1 MSPEPKEHAAKE
13 HFGNPTIE
21 QRNLAAGTAAV
32 DLGAR
37 GIITVTGPDR
47 LEWLHSLLSQN
58 LKNLLPG
65 ISAEALLLDPQGHI
79 EHVIHFLDDGESS
92 WLVVEAEGREGF
104 LAWLNKMIFRMKVE
118 VADRSADFAVV
129 GHIGEGIP
137 QAFVSNGI
145 ALVWQDPWPGVVAG
159 GVRYSM
165 QRPAKW
171 QWTESLI
178 EVSKVAAVLA
188 EYEQA
193 GTMAYDALRVAAHRP
208 RQLTEVDAKALPH
221 EFDWMSTAVH
231 MSKGCYRGQETVA
244 KVHNLG
250 HPPRRLTFLHLDG
263 SGHFLPSAGDEVFV
277 ADENG
282 AVDQRA
288 RGHITIAAQHFESGP
303 IALALLSRGVPEDAA
318 LIVRGESGQID
329 AAQEV
334 IVPASAGKAA
344 DLPKRNLL
352 MGGKH

>member
-1 MSPEPKEHAAKE
+1 MAQAAKE
-13 HFGNPTIE
+13 HFGNPNIE

-32 DLGAR
+32 NLGAR
-37 GIITVTGPDR
+37 GVITVSGVDR

-79 EHVIHFLDDGESS
+79 EQVIHFIDDGETS
-92 WLVVEAEGREGF
+92 WLVVEAEGRESF
-104 LAWLNKMIFRMKVE
+104 LAWLHKMVFRMKVE
-118 VADRSADFAVV
+118 VVDRSDDFAVI
-129 GHIGEGIP
+129 GHIGAGVP
-137 QAFVSNGI
+137 LAFVSNGVS
-145 ALVWQDPWPGVVAG
+145 LVWQDPWPGVVAG

-165 QRPAKW
+165 ARPAKW
-171 QWTESLI
+171 PWTESLV
-178 EVSKVAAVLA
+178 EVASLDAALA
-188 EYEQA
+188 EYGSA

-208 RQLTEVDAKALPH
+208 RQLTEVDARALPH

-250 HPPRRLTFLHLDG
+250 HPPRRLVFLHLDG

-277 ADENG
+277 AGDE
-282 AVDQRA
+282 RA
-288 RGHITIAAQHFESGP
+288 RGHVTIAVQHFESGP
-303 IALALLSRGVPEDAA
+303 IALALVSRGVPEDAQ
-318 LIVRGESGQID
+318 LVVRSDSGEIV

-352 MGGKH
+352 MGGRH

>member
-1 MSPEPKEHAAKE
+1 VSAAAEQFGQSSKE
-13 HFGNPTIE
+13 HFGNPNIE
-21 QRNLAAGTAAV
+21 QRNLAGGSAAV
-32 DLGAR
+32 NLGAR
-37 GIITVTGPDR
+37 GIISVTGPDR
-47 LEWLHSLLSQN
+47 LDWLHSLLSQN

-65 ISAEALLLDPQGHI
+65 VSAEALLLDPQGHI
-79 EHVIHFLDDGESS
+79 EQVIHFMDDGTTS
-92 WLVVEAEGREGF
+92 WLIIEAEGRESF
-104 LAWLNKMIFRMKVE
+104 LAFLNKMIFRMKVE
-118 VADRSADFAVV
+118 VADRSAEFAVL
-129 GHIGEGIP
+129 GHIGAGIP
-137 QAFVSNGI
+137 QAFVSNGV
-145 ALVWQDPWPGVVAG
+145 ALVWQDPWPGVVTG

-165 QRPAKW
+165 ARPAKW
-171 QWTESLI
+171 QWTESLV
-178 EVSKVAAVLA
+178 ELSKVEAVLA
-188 EYEQA
+188 EYEKA

-263 SGHFLPSAGDEVFV
+263 SGHFLPSSGDEVFV
-277 ADENG
+277 VGEE
-282 AVDQRA
+282 RA
-288 RGHITIAAQHFESGP
+288 RGHVTISAQHYESGP
-303 IALALLSRGVPEDAA
+303 IALALLSRGVPEDAQ
-318 LIVRGESGQID
+318 LVVRGDSGEID

-344 DLPKRNLL
+344 DIPKRNLL

>member
-1 MSPEPKEHAAKE
+1 MASAAKD
-13 HFGNPTIE
+13 HFGNPNIE
-21 QRNLAAGTAAV
+21 QRNLATGAAAV

-37 GIITVTGPDR
+37 GIISVTGPDR
-47 LEWLHSLLSQN
+47 LGWLHSLLSQN

-79 EHVIHFLDDGESS
+79 EQVIHFLDDGESS
-92 WLVVEAEGREGF
+92 WLVVEAEARAAL
-104 LAWLNKMIFRMKVE
+104 LAWLNKMVFRMKVE
-118 VADRSADFAVV
+118 VADRSEDFAVI
-129 GHIGEGIP
+129 GHIGEGL
-137 QAFVSNGI
+137 ADAYVANGVPLI
-145 ALVWQDPWPGVVAG
+145 WQDPWPGVVAG

-165 QRPAKW
+165 ARPAKW
-171 QWTESLI
+171 QWSESLV
-178 EVSKVAAVLA
+178 EVGKAQTALSK
-188 EYEQA
+188 YEPA

-221 EFDWMSTAVH
+221 EFDWLATAVH

-263 SGHFLPSAGDEVFV
+263 SGHFLPEAGDEIFV
-277 ADENG
+277 AGD
-282 AVDQRA
+282 DRS
-288 RGHITIAAQHFESGP
+288 RGHVTIAVQHFESGP
-303 IALALLSRGVPEDAA
+303 IALALLSRTVPEDAE
-318 LIVRGESGQID
+318 LIVRGGNGEIN

-344 DLPKRNLL
+344 DIPKRNLL

>member
-1 MSPEPKEHAAKE
+1 VSAGAELTGKE
-13 HFGNPTIE
+13 HFGNPNVE

-32 DLGAR
+32 NLGSR
-37 GIITVTGPDR
+37 GIISVTGPDR
-47 LEWLHSLLSQN
+47 LDWLHSLLSQN

-65 ISAEALLLDPQGHI
+65 VSAEALLLDPQGHI
-79 EHVIHFLDDGESS
+79 EQVIHFLDDGATS
-92 WLVVEAEGREGF
+92 WLVVEAEGRESF
-104 LAWLNKMIFRMKVE
+104 LAFLNKMIFRMKVE
-118 VADRSADFAVV
+118 VTDHSAEFAVL
-129 GHIGEGIP
+129 GHIGVGIP
-137 QAFVSNGI
+137 QAFVSNGV
-145 ALVWQDPWPGVVAG
+145 ALVWQDPWPGVVTG

-165 QRPAKW
+165 ARPAKW
-171 QWTESLI
+171 QWTESLV
-178 EVSKVAAVLA
+178 EVSKVEAVLA
-188 EYEQA
+188 EYEKA

-277 ADENG
+277 VGEE
-282 AVDQRA
+282 RA
-288 RGHITIAAQHFESGP
+288 RGHVTISAQHFESGP
-303 IALALLSRGVPEDAA
+303 IALALLSRGVPEDAQ
-318 LIVRGESGQID
+318 LVVRGDSGEID
-329 AAQEV
+329 ASQEV

-344 DLPKRNLL
+344 EIPKRNLL

>member
-1 MSPEPKEHAAKE
+1 MSAGPETKE
-13 HFGNPTIE
+13 HFGNPNIE
-21 QRNLAAGTAAV
+21 QRNLAAGSAAV
-32 DLGAR
+32 NLGAR
-37 GIITVTGPDR
+37 GIISVTGPDR
-47 LEWLHSLLSQN
+47 LDWLHSLLSQN

-65 ISAEALLLDPQGHI
+65 VSAEALLLDPQGHI
-79 EHVIHFLDDGESS
+79 EQVIHFMDDGATS
-92 WLVVEAEGREGF
+92 WLIIEAEGRESF
-104 LAWLNKMIFRMKVE
+104 LAFLNKMIFRMKVE
-118 VADRSADFAVV
+118 VADRSAEFAVL
-129 GHIGEGIP
+129 GHIGAGIP
-137 QAFVSNGI
+137 QASVSNGV
-145 ALVWQDPWPGVVAG
+145 ALVWQDPWPGVVTG

-165 QRPAKW
+165 ARPAKW
-171 QWTESLI
+171 QWTESLV
-178 EVSKVAAVLA
+178 EVSKAEAVLA
-188 EYEQA
+188 EYEKA

-277 ADENG
+277 AGEE
-282 AVDQRA
+282 RA
-288 RGHITIAAQHFESGP
+288 RGHVTISAQHFESGP
-303 IALALLSRGVPEDAA
+303 IALALLSRGVPEDA
-318 LIVRGESGQID
+318 LLVVRGDSGEID

-344 DLPKRNLL
+344 DIPKRNLL

>member
-1 MSPEPKEHAAKE
+1 MSAAEQNAKE
-13 HFGNPTIE
+13 HFGNPNIE

-37 GIITVTGPDR
+37 GIITVNGPDR
-47 LEWLHSLLSQN
+47 LDWLHSLLSQN

-65 ISAEALLLDPQGHI
+65 VSAEALLLDPNGHI
-79 EHVIHFLDDGESS
+79 EQVIHFLDDGETS
-92 WLVVEAEGREGF
+92 WLVIEAEGRESF
-104 LAWLNKMIFRMKVE
+104 LAWLSKMIFRMKVE
-118 VADRSADFAVV
+118 VADRSNNFSV
-129 GHIGEGIP
+129 IGQIGAGIP
-137 QAFVSNGI
+137 QAYVSNGV
-145 ALVWQDPWPGVVAG
+145 ALIWQDPWPGVVTG

-165 QRPAKW
+165 ARPAKW
-171 QWTESLI
+171 QWTESLV
-178 EVSKVAAVLA
+178 EVNKVEAVLA
-188 EYEQA
+188 EFEKA
-193 GTMAYDALRVAAHRP
+193 GTMAYDALRLAAHRP
-208 RQLTEVDAKALPH
+208 RQLTEVDTKALPH

-277 ADENG
+277 VGENG
-282 AVDQRA
+282 VVEERS
-288 RGHITIAAQHFESGP
+288 RGHVTIAAQHFESGP
-303 IALALLSRGVPEDAA
+303 IALALLSRSVPEDAP
-318 LIVRGESGQID
+318 LVVRGESGEID

-344 DLPKRNLL
+344 NLPKRNLL